1 MKLNSRL
8 VWITVLA
15 LGWLLDFLFWRQAPG
30 LNFAIYAAV
39 CLIGGLFLVH
49 MEGARLAPRA
59 IFLMPLIAVF
69 AASSFVRVEPM
80 TQFLAVVLT
89 LFLMGLLAVTYTDGR
104 WLEYDLGQY
113 ALGFLRLAWSA
124 VSKGFRFR
132 APAAA
137 GTSDSRNGRARIW
150 PVLRGLLLALPIVLI
165 FGALL
170 GSADLVFR
178 RELDSLIELFSL
190 ERLPEY
196 IFRLI
201 YILLAAWTLLGVYL
215 HAATVSPSVPG
226 LDNRLSAAARFLGF
240 TEATIVLGS
249 VTALFAAFVIVQFQ
263 YFFGGAENIGLDG
276 YTFAEYARRGYGEL
290 MTVAILS
297 LLLILV
303 LGAVTR
309 RESPGRQRLFSAM
322 SALIVMLVGVM
333 LVSAYQRLALYEMA
347 YGFTRLRTYVH
358 VSLIWLGVLLAVV
371 VVLEILRR
379 ERLFA
384 PAALLAALGFALT
397 ITVLNVDAFIVRQ
410 NVGRALLGQGLD
422 VPHIATLS
430 TDSVPPLVEFFLA
443 DSTPEETRDAIGA
456 ALACR
461 LEAAPERALPDWRAF
476 TVSRYQAD
484 LAMDTVRSE
493 LNAYHAAQQEW
504 HTRINTPLGEIHDCY
519 VSWD

>member
-1 MKLNSRL
+1 
-8 VWITVLA
+8 
-15 LGWLLDFLFWRQAPG
+15 
-30 LNFAIYAAV
+30 LNFAVYV
-39 CLIGGLFLVH
+39 VLCLIGGFVLLRRA
-49 MEGARLAPRA
+49 GTRLAPRA
-59 IFLMPLIAVF
+59 AFLLPLIGVF
-69 AASSFVRVEPM
+69 AAASFIRAEPM

-89 LFLMGLLAVTYTDGR
+89 LFLMGLLAITHSDGR

-113 ALGFLRLAWSA
+113 GLGFLRLAWSA
-124 VSKGFRFR
+124 ASKGFGFQS
-132 APAAA
+132 PAVI
-137 GTSDSRNGRARIW
+137 GGSDSRTNRTRIW
-150 PVLRGLLLALPIVLI
+150 PVLRGILLALPILLI

-201 YILLAAWTLLGVYL
+201 YILLAAWTLLGVFL
-215 HAATVSPSVPG
+215 HAATVNSTAAGPG
-226 LDNRLSAAARFLGF
+226 NRLTTAARFLGF
-240 TEATIVLGS
+240 TEASIVLGS
-249 VTALFAAFVIVQFQ
+249 VAVLFAAFVLVQFR

-290 MTVAILS
+290 MTVAVLS

-303 LGAVTR
+303 LGAITR
-309 RESPGRQRLFSAM
+309 RDSLGRQRLFSAL
-322 SALIVMLVGVM
+322 SVLIVVLVGVM
-333 LVSAYQRLALYEMA
+333 LVSAYQRLGLYEMA

-371 VVLEILRR
+371 VILEILRR

-410 NVGRALLGQGLD
+410 NVGRALRGQGLD
-422 VPHIATLS
+422 VPHVASLS
-430 TDSVPPLVEFFLA
+430 TDSVPPLVDFFLA
-443 DSTPEETRDAIGA
+443 DSTPEETGEAIGA

-461 LEAAPERALPDWRAF
+461 LESSAVPAASDWRSF
-476 TVSRYQAD
+476 SVSRSKAG
-484 LAMDTVRSE
+484 LAMDTVRDE
-493 LNAYHAAQQEW
+493 LDGYRAVQQEW
-504 HTRINTPLGEIHDCY
+504 FTQIITPRGETHDCY
-519 VSWD
+519 VNWD